1 MSVTLNK
8 NRRVV
13 YMLRFAC
20 THVRNNPVSHIAVFL
35 LLSLTIVVIGRNTH
49 RKIVPRQ
56 WIRRAFKK
64 VAKM

>member
-20 THVRNNPVSHIAVFL
+20 THVRSNPVSHIAVIKFD
-35 LLSLTIVVIGRNTH
+35 N
-49 RKIVPRQ
+49 
-56 WIRRAFKK
+56 RRYWSKHSS
-64 VAKM
+64 